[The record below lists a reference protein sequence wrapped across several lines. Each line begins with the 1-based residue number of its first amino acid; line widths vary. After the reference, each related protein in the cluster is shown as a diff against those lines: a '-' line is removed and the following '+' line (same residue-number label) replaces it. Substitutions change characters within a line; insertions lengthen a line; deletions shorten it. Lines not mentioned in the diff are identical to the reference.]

1 MNSLKRARFDS
12 NQTNN
17 NNIDNKSFLPNQFTC
32 PCGRTMLN
40 SSEFMEHACQCHEF
54 MMTASNFAEVIAK
67 NTAMVMSSEWN
78 KCFQSANLNN
88 LPMNSV
94 RNNNNNNS
102 NNNNNN
108 NDNDVLVKNNANNK
122 GNSNISVLCKHFELE
137 HDNISQFTCSKCNE
151 SYDQLIYYLKHQ
163 LFDNCLNSSDCFDR
177 FPSPTTITNTNPI
190 ITTDTSLSLKTM
202 ITSTNTDSMMSSNKK
217 LVCNAC
223 HQTGFQHTGELI
235 NHLTECPKFI
245 SFTGNIGNII
255 GSTITSESNTTNT
268 TATNITDIINHSNSN
283 NMNSLNLHM
292 KNTQTPSTINQSQQ
306 YNHGTCVSPLL
317 NGLINNSTFDFEKN
331 FNDLLKS
338 SCGSSTF
345 HNYLTTTNTTTTTNN
360 NHFSSSSRFPC
371 NSTLSDNNDNN
382 KNYNHKNVNLCSPY
396 SSHGI
401 NSQNSYSHFLSNL
414 QSLGKSY
421 YNDTTKS
428 SSTTLSLDSSIDSPM
443 IELNLNNNDTYNC
456 TTSVNSLHMSEFNT
470 TQHINNHPAPL
481 YHGRI
486 EELKIDH
493 HHDQHHRQSHQSQQ
507 NNSMNNLPPPSTIT
521 TSIENIT
528 DLSRPF
534 KCCHCIKAF
543 KSKALLDQH
552 MHIHYP
558 PKYTC
563 RYCSKKYRW
572 PPVFYHHQRT
582 CKKRPTTST
591 ACTNNDINNTTI
603 TVTMSTNTTH
613 NNQHNS
619 NNSSMKRNHHHH
631 HNNNLNYS
639 DIRKN
644 FPITSDS
651 LTSLRSINSQMN
663 DTFYNSLTSLR
674 NSNGNLNGNETLSSY
689 GHSLCLP
696 PFNSNSSTSLMEL
709 SNNSN
714 IFHNNSN
721 ANNHDDDAT
730 LMPPPHLNNFTALAA
745 AAAAAAA
752 MSMTGNQCP
761 ELQDSPC
768 QIPKNHLNSPS
779 QTSSF
784 QISSSPTIDNNS
796 NNSPENINSISTTIS
811 TLVNSPKSCYHCGK
825 EFSSRLSLKQHV
837 EGKHSTE
844 GKYRCPGC
852 SKRYRWGAS
861 YYYHKKS
868 CPAVREQSPV
878 PKEREDEFKHD
889 SNSSFKLCISHKK
902 YLRSSSRNSDLRRN
916 SMKESHSNKNDNT
929 SSIQSKFIKH
939 QIQSKQICQ
948 TIKEDSLICDINAFP
963 VSIIIHYPPFL

>member
-1 MNSLKRARFDS
+1 MNSLKRARLDS
-12 NQTNN
+12 NQTDNNN
-17 NNIDNKSFLPNQFTC
+17 NNIDNKSLLPNQFTC
-32 PCGRTMLN
+32 PCGRIMLD

-88 LPMNSV
+88 FSINRV
-94 RNNNNNNS
+94 H
-102 NNNNNN
+102 N
-108 NDNDVLVKNNANNK
+108 NDNSNDNNILIKNNVNNK
-122 GNSNISVLCKHFELE
+122 ANSNISVLCKHFELE
-137 HDNISQFTCSKCNE
+137 HDNVGQFTCTKCNE
-151 SYDQLIYYLKHQ
+151 SYDQLVYYLKHQ
-163 LFDNCLNSSDCFDR
+163 LFDNCLNSYDCFDQ
-177 FPSPTTITNTNPI
+177 FSSSATISNTNNVITTNT
-190 ITTDTSLSLKTM
+190 SSSSVKTM
-202 ITSTNTDSMMSSNKK
+202 ITSTNTDSIMPSNKK

-255 GSTITSESNTTNT
+255 GSTIAGGSNTTNT
-268 TATNITDIINHSNSN
+268 SASNITDTISHSNSN
-283 NMNSLNLHM
+283 NMSSLNLHM

-306 YNHGTCVSPLL
+306 YNHGSCVSPLL
-317 NGLINNSTFDFEKN
+317 NGLINSSTFDFEKN

-338 SCGSSTF
+338 SCGSSTI
-345 HNYLTTTNTTTTTNN
+345 HNYLSNNNN
-360 NHFSSSSRFPC
+360 NHFSLSSRFSS
-371 NSTLSDNNDNN
+371 NSTLSDNIDSSN
-382 KNYNHKNVNLCSPY
+382 NHKNINLCSPY
-396 SSHGI
+396 PSHGT

-428 SSTTLSLDSSIDSPM
+428 SSSTLSLDNSIDSPM
-443 IELNLNNNDTYNC
+443 IELNLSNNDTYNC

-470 TQHINNHPAPL
+470 NSHPTSL
-481 YHGRI
+481 YHGHMKD
-486 EELKIDH
+486 LKMDH

-507 NNSMNNLPPPSTIT
+507 NNSVNNLPPTPTT

-563 RYCSKKYRW
+563 RYCAKKYRW

-591 ACTNNDINNTTI
+591 ACTSNDINNTTI
-603 TVTMSTNTTH
+603 TVTMSTNTAH
-613 NNQHNS
+613 NNQHSNNNS
-619 NNSSMKRNHHHH
+619 CNSSMKRNHHHH
-631 HNNNLNYS
+631 HHHNLNYP

-651 LTSLRSINSQMN
+651 LTSLRSINSQIN

-674 NSNGNLNGNETLSSY
+674 NSNGNLGGNEAISSY

-714 IFHNNSN
+714 MFHNNSN
-721 ANNHDDDAT
+721 NNISDNNNDDDVS

-752 MSMTGNQCP
+752 MNMNDIQRS
-761 ELQDSPC
+761 ELQELPC
-768 QIPKNHLNSPS
+768 EIPKNHLSSPIP
-779 QTSSF
+779 TSSL
-784 QISSSPTIDNNS
+784 QISSSPIIDNNF
-796 NNSPENINSISTTIS
+796 NNSPENNIHSISTTIT

-844 GKYRCPGC
+844 GKYCCPGC

-878 PKEREDEFKHD
+878 SNGQKDEFKND
-889 SNSSFKLCISHKK
+889 SNNSLKFRISHKK
-902 YLRSSSRNSDLRRN
+902 YLRSSSRNSDLSRN
-916 SMKESHSNKNDNT
+916 SMKESHSNKNDNLNNT

-948 TIKEDSLICDINAFP
+948 TIKDDSLICDINAFP
-963 VSIIIHYPPFL
+963 LHIVAGTSSVEQ